1 MLRLILVMVLSLGLG
16 EAAWGQDGVASGG
29 PRGGA
34 DLGDGPLT
42 ADPVPAVFDGGG
54 ESTPPAASGFGN
66 SRLVN
71 ACREY
76 ATGAEGKRKAEDLKA
91 AGVQDAY
98 VAPKLRDLHD
108 KGGADQAGGAAMT
121 GDIASGMNSVMA
133 VYTRNLLA
141 NCETLCIGE
150 QAKLDQNDKALPVGK
165 ASSQMKNYFN
175 DYCHEKIAKWI
186 PIYESGKYGAA
197 ASAAMAKKARG
208 SLLTKVAIGGALAGG
223 GLIIKDQIDDKN
235 DRKKKEKEEK
245 AKFDAEN
252 GVIKDAN
259 GNDLV
264 CFSEGNFMRAEC
276 KATMLGLC
284 QAGKADTAGCKAFNN
299 NHCAVDGAQSSYC
312 LAADAKTYCAQTGDM
327 IAKSPACQWASS
339 RGEACKKDP
348 ENVSCLYAG
357 SASALTAA
365 CAGFPNDPLCRAH
378 AEGRIVSQGG
388 GSAAGAEYTAAAAEG
403 AGANANAEEDGATVT
418 MSSILG
424 GSSSSSAGSSVQDSS
439 VLSTTESLWANS
451 IAVTQKACAEGLL
464 KDCGN

>member
-16 EAAWGQDGVASGG
+16 EAAWGQDPGVGSNG

-34 DLGDGPLT
+34 DLGNGPVT
-42 ADPVPAVFDGGG
+42 ADPVGAVPDAGG
-54 ESTPPAASGFGN
+54 ESVPAAASGFGN
-66 SRLVN
+66 AQLVN
-71 ACREY
+71 ACRDY

-91 AGVQDAY
+91 AGVQEAY

-108 KGGADQAGGAAMT
+108 KGASDQASGAAMT
-121 GDIASGMNSVMA
+121 GDIASGMNNAMV
-133 VYTRNLLA
+133 VVTRNLLT
-141 NCETLCIGE
+141 NCEMLCIRE
-150 QAKLDQNDKALPVGK
+150 QGKLDQNEKVLPVGK

-175 DYCHEKIAKWI
+175 DYCHEKLAKWI

-197 ASAAMAKKARG
+197 ATAAMAKKARG

-223 GLIIKDQIDDKN
+223 GLIIKDQIDDKKE
-235 DRKKKEKEEK
+235 RKKKEKEEK

-378 AEGRIVSQGG
+378 AEGRIAGG
-388 GSAAGAEYTAAAAEG
+388 
-403 AGANANAEEDGATVT
+403 EEDGATVT